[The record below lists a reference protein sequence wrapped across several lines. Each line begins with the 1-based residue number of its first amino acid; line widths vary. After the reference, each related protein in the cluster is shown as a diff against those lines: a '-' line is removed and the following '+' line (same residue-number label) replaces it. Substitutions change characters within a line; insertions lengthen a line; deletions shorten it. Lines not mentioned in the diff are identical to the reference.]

1 VSDRTLHAPD
11 LAETYDDVGSGTPVL
26 ALHTSASTRRQWRGL
41 AGHLA
46 ERCRVLTADLAGY
59 GGRPLPTEGDA
70 FRLEHEVAHLD
81 VVLAHAGID
90 GPVHLVGHSYGGAVA
105 TAVAL
110 AHPERVASLTVY
122 EPVLFHLLRE
132 VGDPGWDEVQQVP
145 ATVRRHL
152 DAGDPEAAACHF
164 VDYWTGAGS
173 FDAAPAR
180 TRAAMAAVAPKVV
193 LDFTA
198 LFAADWPPVRVGLLP
213 APVHVLAGTAGPQP
227 ARTVARVVASVA
239 DVEVTT
245 FVGLGHMGPV
255 TDPGLVDAALVDH
268 LHALGAW

>member
-1 VSDRTLHAPD
+1 
-11 LAETYDDVGSGTPVL
+11 
-26 ALHTSASTRRQWRGL
+26 
-41 AGHLA
+41 
-46 ERCRVLTADLAGY
+46 
-59 GGRPLPTEGDA
+59 
-70 FRLEHEVAHLD
+70 VAHLD

-173 FDAAPAR
+173 FDAARVRAGRPPAR
-180 TRAAMAAVAPKVV
+180 PRGLVI
-193 LDFTA
+193 
-198 LFAADWPPVRVGLLP
+198 PVR
-213 APVHVLAGTAGPQP
+213 
-227 ARTVARVVASVA
+227 RVASGG
-239 DVEVTT
+239 VTR
-245 FVGLGHMGPV
+245 PRRS
-255 TDPGLVDAALVDH
+255 
-268 LHALGAW
+268 WR